1 MAEIT
6 QASFVQGDQLDAG
19 IQQKTSEVKTTDGI
33 LPTPVKADL

>member
-6 QASFVQGDQLDAG
+6 KASLVQGDQFDAG

-33 LPTPVKADL
+33 LPTPVKAYL